1 MAENAFCNC
10 ATFADSANFITG
22 SSDYTVRLWKVSRP
36 DSSSSGGIHISV
48 SDIMRIHT
56 DEVVCVAASRAW
68 SWLLVDRKMAAQPFG
83 ISTVACM

>member
-10 ATFADSANFITG
+10 ATFVDSANFITG

-36 DSSSSGGIHISV
+36 DSSSCDGIHISV

-68 SWLLVDRKMAAQPFG
+68 LLLLVD
-83 ISTVACM
+83 